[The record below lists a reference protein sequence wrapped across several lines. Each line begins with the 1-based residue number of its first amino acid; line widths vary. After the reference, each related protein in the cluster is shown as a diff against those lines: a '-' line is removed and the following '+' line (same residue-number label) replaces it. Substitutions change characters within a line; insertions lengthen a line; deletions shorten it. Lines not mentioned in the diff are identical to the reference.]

1 MTERVIKNVKEEAF
15 LYVLNELKKCELF
28 VGKYDAKNGNE
39 HFMNGV
45 ACVME
50 SIAYRA
56 GEDIGDE
63 FSMEFT
69 RNLIASEDLA

>member
-1 MTERVIKNVKEEAF
+1 MTERIVKDMKKEMF
-15 LYVLNELKKCELF
+15 LYVLTELKKCDLF
-28 VGKYDAKNGNE
+28 VGKYDAKNGDE

-63 FSMEFT
+63 FSDEFT

>member
-1 MTERVIKNVKEEAF
+1 MAERVIKNVKEEMF
-15 LYVLNELKKCELF
+15 LYVLNELKKCDLF

-63 FSMEFT
+63 FSDEFT
-69 RNLIASEDLA
+69 RNLIASEDLV

>member
-1 MTERVIKNVKEEAF
+1 MAERIIKDMKKEMF
-15 LYVLNELKKCELF
+15 LYVLTELKKCELF
-28 VGKYDAKNGNE
+28 TGKYDAKNGNE

-50 SIAYRA
+50 SIAYHA
-56 GEDIGDE
+56 GEDIGDK
-63 FSMEFT
+63 FSDEFT